1 MKKSSAD
8 GKIYNIGVI
17 MGNVYTAH
25 PKELLHGIYDA
36 AAKLPVNLQMFLG
49 TQSNAFYRTM
59 SNVASQENYDRQFNS
74 VYDFALFGGLDALI
88 IAYGTLCVFLN
99 DDEKEHFFERYR
111 GIPHI
116 VLEDESNVENNGY
129 IISDNYSGVMQI
141 MNHLIEKH
149 HYRKILHIRGPLD
162 NRDASERCRAYLDA
176 MQQHDLPV
184 SDDMILLG
192 DYSQYLDKE
201 ISEFF
206 DSHPDAEAVCV
217 ANDDMAA
224 SVYRV
229 CRKRGLVVGKDI
241 AVTGYDNIKMAS
253 SMNPPLTTVSQ
264 NGYDIGYRALMSAVD
279 LCCGK
284 QPGGV
289 RVPAN
294 PCLRESCG
302 CSKIGNMGFLHGL
315 ERSTAKR
322 MILQTSEYIVKRT
335 MMNEENQEIR
345 REYSAIIEQIVTY
358 VIEEVFFRTDAL
370 DINTHVAAVQ
380 RMLEGVLQREMWRLV
395 APKEIANEINCFM
408 LELVTIGPDC
418 EKRLQIVR
426 MMEALQEYILNVL
439 CTAWSDLEIE
449 YSRNAWGGPHYLRKV
464 MEAGYREKETYERA
478 MNELKRIG
486 ITDAF
491 LLLFETPIP
500 FDEKGCVAFPDTVY
514 MAAQEKAGS
523 VVAYDA
529 EEMPVITRE
538 RGMSSFL
545 EGKGH
550 TFVTF
555 TLFDQ
560 DVQYGTLMCEIKD
573 DKISDAYVVSLHLAT
588 GLHFLEMN
596 KKEYESKRRLEDA
609 MVELQKNNQVLQ
621 YVSCQDDLTGLQNR
635 RGLVESMLKDAEERE
650 GQRAYMIFA
659 DLDHL
664 KEINDNFG
672 HAEGDCAI
680 FTAAAALRE
689 CLGESA
695 LIARIGGDE
704 FVAVLTAAE
713 ETVGRKMPQR
723 IKAYLEEYNRTSGK
737 PYLVE
742 CSIGM
747 KEFVYENDMKVSQE
761 LEEADRLLYQ
771 AKRLRRKSVKRPL

>member
-1 MKKSSAD
+1 MKNSNTD
-8 GKIYNIGVI
+8 EKIYNIGVI

-59 SNVASQENYDRQFNS
+59 NSAASEENYDRQFNS

-99 DDEKEHFFERYR
+99 DDEKKHFFERFR

-116 VLEDESNVENNGY
+116 VLEDESNIENSGY

-149 HYRKILHIRGPLD
+149 QYRKILHIRGPVD
-162 NRDASERCRAYLDA
+162 NRDASERCQAYLDA
-176 MQQHDLPV
+176 MKQHGLPV
-184 SDDMILLG
+184 SDDMILIG

-201 ISEFF
+201 VSAFL
-206 DSHPDAEAVCV
+206 DSHPDAEAVCA
-217 ANDDMAA
+217 ANDDMA
-224 SVYRV
+224 SCVYRV
-229 CRKRGLVVGKDI
+229 CRKRGLIVGRDI
-241 AVTGYDNIKMAS
+241 AVTGYDNFKMAS
-253 SMNPPLTTVSQ
+253 SMDPPLTTVSQ
-264 NGYDIGYRALMSAVD
+264 NGYDIGYRALMAAVD
-279 LCCGK
+279 LCGGK

-294 PCLRESCG
+294 LCLRESCG
-302 CSKIGNMGFLHGL
+302 CNKAGSMGFLHGL
-315 ERSTAKR
+315 ERSNAKR
-322 MILQTSEYIVKRT
+322 MILQTSEFIVKRT
-335 MMNEENQEIR
+335 MLNEENEEIR
-345 REYSAIIEQIVTY
+345 REYSAIIERIVTY
-358 VIEEVFFRTDAL
+358 VIDEVFFQTDTL

-380 RMLEGVLQREMWRLV
+380 HMLEGVLQREMWRLV
-395 APKEIANEINCFM
+395 APREIANEINCFM
-408 LELVTIGPDC
+408 LELVAIGPDH

-426 MMEALQEYILNVL
+426 MMEALQEYILSVL
-439 CTAWSDLEIE
+439 CTEWGDLEIE
-449 YSRNAWGGPHYLRKV
+449 YSRNAWVGPHYLRKV
-464 MEAGYREKETYERA
+464 MGGGYREKETYERA
-478 MNELKRIG
+478 MGELKRLG
-486 ITDAF
+486 IEDAF
-491 LLLFETPIP
+491 LLLFEKPIP
-500 FDEKGCVAFPDTVY
+500 FDEKGCVVFPETVF
-514 MAAQEKAGS
+514 MAAKKKAGV
-523 VVAYDA
+523 VVAYNA
-529 EEMPVITRE
+529 EERPAITKE
-538 RGMSSFL
+538 KGMSSFL

-560 DVQYGTLMCEIKD
+560 DVQYGTLMCEIGD

-609 MVELQKNNQVLQ
+609 MAELQKNNQVLQ
-621 YVSCQDDLTGLQNR
+621 YVSCLDDLTGLQNR

-650 GQRAYMIFA
+650 GQTAYMIFA

-672 HAEGDCAI
+672 HVEGDYAI
-680 FTAAAALRE
+680 YTVAAALQE
-689 CLGESA
+689 CLGKAA

-704 FVAVLTAAE
+704 FVAVLPAAA
-713 ETVGRKMPQR
+713 GIDGQALPQR
-723 IKAYLEEYNRTSGK
+723 IKAYLEEHNRTSGK

-747 KEFVYENDMKVSQE
+747 KEFVYENDMKVSRE

-771 AKRLRRKSVKRPL
+771 AKRMRRKSVKRPL